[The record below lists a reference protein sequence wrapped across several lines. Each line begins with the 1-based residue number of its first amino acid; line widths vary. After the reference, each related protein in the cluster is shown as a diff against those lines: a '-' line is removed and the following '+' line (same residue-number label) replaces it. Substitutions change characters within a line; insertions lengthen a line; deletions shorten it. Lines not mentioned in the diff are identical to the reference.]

1 MQVSWQCPVSVQF
14 HSGYLF
20 EFIIVYLWA
29 CTPSYTQIISYVMD
43 PYGSVTTPG
52 SPDMTDCLED
62 SVGQIWDLDRV
73 VSFMPWIR
81 GRWFRIHH
89 FFWFKLWV
97 WSLFCSP
104 LFGDWYRFLGGQ
116 FPSYTHH
123 LRVNNEGTSKEHH
136 FFHNLRILVSCLKST
151 KAFRQD

>member
-97 WSLFCSP
+97 WSLFFWG
-104 LFGDWYRFLGGQ
+104 LIQVFGGAVPKLY
-116 FPSYTHH
+116 PSFASQQW
-123 LRVNNEGTSKEHH
+123 RDIKGTS
-136 FFHNLRILVSCLKST
+136 FFSQSKNSSFVSKVDKSI
-151 KAFRQD
+151 